1 MSVSKILIDN
11 RDKNY
16 ISKDQIQYLLEIEA
30 LTVLRKS
37 GIISDDEYDS
47 ILNINT
53 SNPEKQSISVAGGG
67 TRPFLRSSFSLTK
80 NLYWNLN
87 LKMCWKIHRP
97 HKQMYLDLPH
107 NRCR

>member
-47 ILNINT
+47 IRVYIRDKKR
-53 SNPEKQSISVAGGG
+53 EIA
-67 TRPFLRSSFSLTK
+67 
-80 NLYWNLN
+80 
-87 LKMCWKIHRP
+87 H
-97 HKQMYLDLPH
+97 
-107 NRCR
+107 